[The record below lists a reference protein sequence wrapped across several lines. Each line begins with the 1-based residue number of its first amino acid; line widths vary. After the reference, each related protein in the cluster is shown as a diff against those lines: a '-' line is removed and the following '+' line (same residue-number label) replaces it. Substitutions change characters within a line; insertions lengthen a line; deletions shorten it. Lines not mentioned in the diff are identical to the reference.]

1 MDYMV
6 NNHLVNCIV
15 QARLTSTRLP
25 NKVFLP
31 LGIGNQ
37 SILEHVKNRMTLST
51 GIDNIIFA
59 IPNTPSNDKLYDF
72 LTENHITTFRGD
84 EDNVL
89 NRFYQCAKKYPAPII
104 IRATCDNPLVDWE
117 IANQAISLLI
127 ESKAD
132 YILTKGFPLG
142 SSVEIMTFQA
152 LEKAFINAS
161 KEAEF
166 EHVTPYIYTHPD
178 EFTIKT
184 LYCEKDLSD
193 YRFTVDTSEDY
204 QFMKKIYDE
213 LYHGV
218 PLNNKE
224 VISYL
229 DAHSDVK
236 SINSKIKQKSI

>member
-1 MDYMV
+1 MV
-6 NNHLVNCIV
+6 KNSIRVLCIV

-25 NKVFLP
+25 DKVLMS
-31 LGIGNQ
+31 LGSDDL
-37 SILEHVKNRMTLST
+37 SILEHVYNRLSVSSK
-51 GIDNIIFA
+51 IDEIVFA
-59 IPNTPSNDKLYDF
+59 IPDAASNNKLFDF
-72 LTENHITTFRGD
+72 LIENHISAFRGD

-104 IRATCDNPLVDWE
+104 IRATCDNPLVDWN

-127 ESKAD
+127 ESGAD

-166 EHVTPYIYTHPD
+166 EHVTPYIYTHSD
-178 EFTIKT
+178 EFIIKT

-229 DAHSDVK
+229 DAHPDVK
-236 SINSKIKQKSI
+236 SINSMVKQKSI